1 MPRTNPPKI
10 DDRILTFICE
20 FANGLNEDE
29 AAAKAGLPLSE
40 CRRAF
45 LSRKAHKR
53 VLERE
58 FADRL
63 AIYDLVPVSIIRA
76 KILGVLAN
84 EKNPPSA
91 RCRRQTAGG
100 LADRRGRKCRQ
111 ECGRTHQNL
120 AQERRAGRRKK
131 YRKSGVKAAF
141 LWYNRCVSDGGE
153 QQRKPPAPF
162 LSETILPKQHN
173 PKR

>member
-1 MPRTNPPKI
+1 MPRTSPPKI

-91 RCRRQTAGG
+91 RVAAAKLLVDLLTGADENAAKNVGELIRTLRR
-100 LADRRGRKCRQ
+100 
-111 ECGRTHQNL
+111 
-120 AQERRAGRRKK
+120 
-131 YRKSGVKAAF
+131 SG
-141 LWYNRCVSDGGE
+141 
-153 QQRKPPAPF
+153 APDD
-162 LSETILPKQHN
+162 EKNTEKVA
-173 PKR
+173 